1 MLKHA
6 SVFGLLM
13 VLMLAALPAW
23 AGDSVTGYWDGSWTC
38 TSGTCDK
45 AHGGFMSASLQ
56 QDDNHNVTGD
66 FAMHDT
72 VKGILRCKVKKAV
85 VASDYEFAGTIMCGS
100 YSVGLAGKF
109 NGDHFEGQYD
119 GGSLGMGTFVMNR

>member
-72 VKGILRCKVKKAV
+72 VKGILRCKVKKPWWPA
-85 VASDYEFAGTIMCGS
+85 T
-100 YSVGLAGKF
+100 
-109 NGDHFEGQYD
+109 
-119 GGSLGMGTFVMNR
+119 MNSPAP